1 VASGILS
8 MASPR
13 TVFPIP
19 LLTLSSVLGESIVLV
34 RLTVW
39 LILDPSMLTKRLVVA
54 RLYLLLPT
62 LYMIGLPK
70 FQRFMV
76 RLLPWKSIR
85 EIVRHVDF
93 IYNTSVDIIKSRK
106 AALQSGKEVMD
117 RQVGRG
123 KDIISVLC

>member
-70 FQRFMV
+70 LQRFMV

-85 EIVRHVDF
+85 EIVRHVYF
-93 IYNTSVDIIKSRK
+93 IYNTSVDIVKSRK
-106 AALQSGKEVMD
+106 AALQGGKEVMD